1 MFTPH
6 ISKWF
11 YSIAWWLYYQIYRTH
26 RYWRCR
32 LVVVINEEST
42 WNMYMSSMD
51 TIADRY
57 GVDKETCSSVCC
69 IKDN

>member
-1 MFTPH
+1 
-6 ISKWF
+6 
-11 YSIAWWLYYQIYRTH
+11 
-26 RYWRCR
+26 
-32 LVVVINEEST
+32 VVINEEST